1 MPGVRT
7 AFLLGHHGCWLELR
21 LWPRGKQ
28 PLRISA
34 GVVMSPDRVGVVILA
49 WFILVLGDIALHI
62 HPNITPGNKLRWRIL
77 FAIPLVITALG
88 FAGHWGNK

>member
-28 PLRISA
+28 PLRVRA
-34 GVVMSPDRVGVVILA
+34 GVVMKMREVEYV
-49 WFILVLGDIALHI
+49 WVLTTTEYAEPFMFHSWL
-62 HPNITPGNKLRWRIL
+62 KVL
-77 FAIPLVITALG
+77 
-88 FAGHWGNK
+88 